1 LYFLHNFKARVFV
14 EVEKADLER
23 NLAKTGQMHP
33 IIQLFLRN
41 LKYNTAVIDEGGIK
55 PHWKS

>member
-1 LYFLHNFKARVFV
+1 MHNFKARVFV

-23 NLAKTGQMHP
+23 NLAKIGQMHP

-41 LKYNTAVIDEGGIK
+41 FKYNTAVIDEGGIK